1 MVDDQFT
8 GAPMK
13 RIRRMLVVLAA
24 CSAAPAALSAQTP
37 GQTIRAKDGDVILVE
52 NNDKVRIVRRHQAN
66 VRVVYNAAQKW
77 ILIVAD
83 YLAGPNGGDGRVD
96 MSHTFREISGD
107 WPLGER
113 WEGTVFLDQTYLAGE
128 VGPRNMTLTT
138 SGGAVQF
145 VGFPERLSAGPA
157 DSSVIATITYRGAG
171 SGMARGTFDQAEQQ
185 ATAELSRP
193 DGVAGGFRSSIS
205 MTAELSPSAAY
216 SGPQPVRVGGN
227 IRAPQKIK
235 DAPGVMPEAARQA
248 GVFGMVIL
256 EIIIGTDGT
265 VQQAKVLRSI
275 SLLDEAAIA
284 AVKQWAYEPTLLDG
298 MPVPVIMTV
307 TVNFR

>member
-1 MVDDQFT
+1 
-8 GAPMK
+8 
-13 RIRRMLVVLAA
+13 MLVVLLAGIV
-24 CSAAPAALSAQTP
+24 APAALSAQTP

-83 YLAGPNGGDGRVD
+83 NLAGPNGGDGRVD
-96 MSHTFREISGD
+96 TSHTFREISGD

-113 WEGTVFLDQTYLAGE
+113 WEGTVFVDQTYLAGE

-145 VGFPERLSAGPA
+145 VSFPERLPAGPT
-157 DSSVIATITYRGAG
+157 DSSVIATITYRAQG
-171 SGMARGTFDQAEQQ
+171 SGMARGTFDEAEQQ
-185 ATAELSRP
+185 AAAELSRP
-193 DGVAGGFRSSIS
+193 QGVGGGFSTSIS
-205 MTAELSPSAAY
+205 MTAELSPSAPY

-227 IRAPQKIK
+227 IRQPQKLK

-256 EIIIGTDGT
+256 EIIIGADGH
-265 VQQAKVLRSI
+265 VESAKVLRSI
-275 SLLDEAAIA
+275 QLLDQAAID
-284 AVKQWAYEPTLLDG
+284 AVKQWVYEPTQLNG
-298 MPVPVIMTV
+298 RPVPVIMTV
-307 TVNFR
+307 TVNFTQ

>member
-1 MVDDQFT
+1 MER
-8 GAPMK
+8 M
-13 RIRRMLVVLAA
+13 RRMLIVLVAG
-24 CSAAPAALSAQTP
+24 SLAPAALSAQAP

-52 NNDKVRIVRRHQAN
+52 NNDKVRIVRRQQAN

-77 ILIVAD
+77 ILIIAD
-83 YLAGPNGGDGRVD
+83 YLAVPNGGDGRVD
-96 MSHTFREISGD
+96 MTHTFREITGD

-113 WEGTVFLDQTYLAGE
+113 WEGTAFLDQTYLAGE
-128 VGPRNMTLTT
+128 VGPRNTTLTT

-145 VGFPERLSAGPA
+145 VGFPEKLPAGPV

-185 ATAELSRP
+185 AAAEMSRP
-193 DGVAGGFRSSIS
+193 EGVGGGFRSSIS
-205 MTAELSPSAAY
+205 MTAELSPSATYA
-216 SGPQPVRVGGN
+216 GPQPVRVGGN
-227 IRAPQKIK
+227 IRGPQKIK
-235 DAPGVMPEAARQA
+235 DAPGVMPEAARHA

-256 EIIIGTDGT
+256 EITIGPDGA

-275 SLLDEAAIA
+275 PLLDEAAIA
-284 AVKQWAYEPTLLDG
+284 AVKQWVYEPTLLNG
-298 MPVPVIMTV
+298 VPVPVIMTV

>member
-1 MVDDQFT
+1 MER
-8 GAPMK
+8 M
-13 RIRRMLVVLAA
+13 RRMLVVLVAG
-24 CSAAPAALSAQTP
+24 SLAPAALSAQTP

-83 YLAGPNGGDGRVD
+83 HLAGPNGGDGRVD
-96 MSHTFREISGD
+96 ASYTFREISGE

-128 VGPRNMTLTT
+128 VGPRHMTLTT

-145 VGFPERLSAGPA
+145 VSFPEKLPAGPA
-157 DSSVIATITYRGAG
+157 DPSVIATITYRGAG
-171 SGMARGTFDQAEQQ
+171 SGMARGTFDEAEQR
-185 ATAELSRP
+185 AAAELSRP
-193 DGVAGGFRSSIS
+193 DGVAGGFRSSVS

-235 DAPGVMPEAARQA
+235 DAPGVLPDAARQA

-256 EIIIGTDGT
+256 EIIIGPDGA

-275 SLLDEAAIA
+275 PLLDQAAID
-284 AVKQWAYEPTLLDG
+284 AVKQWVYEPTQLNG
-298 MPVPVIMTV
+298 VPVPVIMTV

>member
-1 MVDDQFT
+1 MER
-8 GAPMK
+8 M
-13 RIRRMLVVLAA
+13 RRMLVVLVAG
-24 CSAAPAALSAQTP
+24 SLAPAALSAQTP

-83 YLAGPNGGDGRVD
+83 HLAGPNGGDGKVD
-96 MSHTFREISGD
+96 ASHTFREISGD

-145 VGFPERLSAGPA
+145 VSFPARLPASPA
-157 DSSVIATITYRGAG
+157 DSSVIATMSYRGAG
-171 SGMARGTFDQAEQQ
+171 SGMARGTFDEAEQQ
-185 ATAELSRP
+185 AAAELARE
-193 DGVAGGFRSSIS
+193 GVAGGFRSTVS

-227 IRAPQKIK
+227 IRGPQKIK
-235 DAPGVMPEAARQA
+235 DAAGVLPDAARQA
-248 GVFGMVIL
+248 GVFGMVVL
-256 EIIIGTDGT
+256 EIIIGPDGA
-265 VQQAKVLRSI
+265 VQQARVLRSI
-275 SLLDEAAIA
+275 PLLDEAAIA
-284 AVKQWAYEPTLLDG
+284 AVKQWVYEPTLLNG
-298 MPVPVIMTV
+298 VPVPVIMTV